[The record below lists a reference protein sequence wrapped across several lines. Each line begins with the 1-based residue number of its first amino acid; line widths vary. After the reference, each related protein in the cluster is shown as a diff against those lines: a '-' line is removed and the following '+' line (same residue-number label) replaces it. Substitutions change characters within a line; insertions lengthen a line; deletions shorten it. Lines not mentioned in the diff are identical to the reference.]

1 MAAKSVQSLV
11 EDIRLLS
18 DNGYTLV
25 QAVRSLVK
33 QTLTNVQEEV
43 KYGGIL
49 FASNGIGFG
58 GVFAYKQHVSIEFG
72 HGASITDPFG
82 HLEGAGKGRRH
93 LKLRTVED
101 IDGKQVAGYLILA
114 LRAAGGARH
123 EA

>member
-33 QTLTNVQEEV
+33 QTLANVQEEV

-49 FASNGIGFG
+49 FASDGIGFG
-58 GVFAYKQHVSIEFG
+58 GVFAHKQHVSIEFG
-72 HGASITDPFG
+72 HGAAIADPYG

-101 IDGKQVAGYLILA
+101 IEGKQVAGYLKLA
-114 LRAAGGARH
+114 VRAAHRAQ
-123 EA
+123 

>member
-18 DNGYTLV
+18 DNGFTLV

-49 FASNGIGFG
+49 FASDGIWFG

-72 HGASITDPFG
+72 HGASIADPFG

-101 IDGKQVAGYLILA
+101 IDGKQVAGYLTLA
-114 LRAAGGARH
+114 LRAADKARH